1 MLKER
6 KYWVVPE
13 KVIPREQMGLQK
25 FLKGVGYKITK
36 SQKRA
41 FNVSLEKYDLGRV
54 LVDGETFIV
63 HDPATTSRNML
74 HIENYLDLVD
84 LLEVNEIPY
93 IGCSEKYRKELIKNL
108 KIGLKPT
115 IRRLEQKRYLSTR

>member
-1 MLKER
+1 MN
-6 KYWVVPE
+6 
-13 KVIPREQMGLQK
+13 
-25 FLKGVGYKITK
+25 
-36 SQKRA
+36 KRGNL
-41 FNVSLEKYDLGRV
+41 FK
-54 LVDGETFIV
+54 
-63 HDPATTSRNML
+63 
-74 HIENYLDLVD
+74 IENYLDLVD